1 MRDLTP
7 LLPLILAGVGI
18 LLVFWLAPFWTSIVF
33 MVLVLLLVAYVVLAM
48 VWDMIQ
54 QAAQLLVATASVVYD
69 SIGGK
74 HDGEND
80 D

>member
-7 LLPLILAGVGI
+7 LLLPLLAGAGFF
-18 LLVFWLAPFWTSIVF
+18 LTFWLAPFWTSITF
-33 MVLVLLLVAYVVLAM
+33 MVLVLLLVAYIIAAM
-48 VWDMIQ
+48 VYDALKQ
-54 QAAQLLVATASVVYD
+54 GVQLLVAAVSVVYAF
-69 SIGGK
+69 IGGR